1 MSALATTRPN
11 CDRLAPYYHLLET
24 IAFGPTFQNARCAFL
39 PEVASARHALLCG
52 DGDGRFLAR
61 LLQTN
66 PQVTVDFVDL
76 SARMIQLA
84 QQRAAALGPTHLER
98 VQFFR
103 QDVTEFVPPSSGT
116 YDLVA
121 THFFLD
127 CFAQEEISQIV
138 SRIVRWAAPQAKW
151 LVSDVRHAPNCTISR
166 IWTSA
171 AIRALY
177 AVFNRTTG
185 LDLTQLPR
193 YTEALTATGCKLQ
206 QEKITVGGLLYSS
219 LWQCPTRHS
228 ETHVAVT

>member
-1 MSALATTRPN
+1 MSALATTRPD

-39 PEVASARHALLCG
+39 PEVASARYALLCG

-103 QDVTEFVPPSSGT
+103 QDVTEFVPTSSGT

-138 SRIVRWAAPQAKW
+138 SRIVGGPHHRQNGWSPTFATRQIAP
-151 LVSDVRHAPNCTISR
+151 
-166 IWTSA
+166 SA
-171 AIRALY
+171 ASGPARQS
-177 AVFNRTTG
+177 VPST
-185 LDLTQLPR
+185 PSS
-193 YTEALTATGCKLQ
+193 TEPP
-206 QEKITVGGLLYSS
+206 V
-219 LWQCPTRHS
+219 
-228 ETHVAVT
+228 

>member
-1 MSALATTRPN
+1 MSALATTRPD

-24 IAFGPTFQNARCAFL
+24 ITFGRTFQNARCAFL

-76 SARMIQLA
+76 SAGMIQLA

-103 QDVTEFVPPSSGT
+103 QDVTEFVPPSSGA
-116 YDLVA
+116 YDLLA

-127 CFAQEEISQIV
+127 CFAQEEISQVV
-138 SRIVRWAAPQAKW
+138 SRLASWAAPQAKW
-151 LVSDVRHAPNCTISR
+151 LVSDVRRAPNPTISR
-166 IWTSA
+166 IWTRA
-171 AIRALY
+171 ATRALY
-177 AVFNRTTG
+177 AAFNASTG
-185 LDLTQLPR
+185 LRITKLPR
-193 YTEALTATGCKLQ
+193 YTEALAATGCKVR
-206 QEKITVGGLLYSS
+206 QEKITAGGLLYSS
-219 LWQCPTRHS
+219 LWQCPTHHS